1 MVDNLEN
8 VYDQL
13 ERLGIERNPH
23 RLVALCAAV
32 CSSRVHVDGSRRC
45 TVRLPAATRGPQMEP
60 GDSGTDDTN
69 SVEPIESTP
78 KPSYPQFWSNLVRA
92 VGGVPGDLEAL
103 RGASGISHQV
113 VVAGAD
119 DAGQRL
125 IVISAAGDARTAA
138 LAHAD
143 LQTAFA
149 PIRVILARPVVIDLP
164 KAAAQL
170 SRMIGRTTLSSAD
183 LSAIPGS
190 PDQEAIQEAIQPYI
204 DSLGQLAKQWFD
216 NAAGVQNIGFVIG
229 FLQFVDQMRLI
240 KFDSSEGLQID
251 LSGLVASSS
260 TEPDELFGIC
270 PVPLHSFSG
279 EEMETVSSGRSI
291 DEVVGILRRQGI
303 YQYFFPPADQLALG
317 LADRTT
323 ATASQLMEAL
333 GSAPKLGHPF
343 GENEVLPAGLRLA
356 QVVDALMDRKL
367 LVAGEVDL
375 KVSQEG
381 EKLRAKVKFGPRE
394 SVVSKVINRLNVHL
408 DLKAIFDQIKF
419 PPMH

>member
-1 MVDNLEN
+1 MDE
-8 VYDQL
+8 
-13 ERLGIERNPH
+13 
-23 RLVALCAAV
+23 
-32 CSSRVHVDGSRRC
+32 GSQSLQP
-45 TVRLPAATRGPQMEP
+45 TGP
-60 GDSGTDDTN
+60 
-69 SVEPIESTP
+69 ST
-78 KPSYPQFWSNLVRA
+78 KPSYPQFWSNLLRA
-92 VGGVPGDLEAL
+92 VGAIPGEIEAL

-113 VVAGAD
+113 VAAGAD

-143 LQTAFA
+143 LQTAFD

-170 SRMIGRTTLSSAD
+170 SRMVGRTTLSSAD
-183 LSAIPGS
+183 LSAIPGA
-190 PDQEAIQEAIQPYI
+190 PDQKAIQEAMQPYI

-216 NAAGVQNIGFVIG
+216 NAAGVEDIGFLIG

-240 KFDSSEGLQID
+240 KFDSSEGLRID
-251 LSGLVASSS
+251 LSSLVASSS
-260 TEPDELFGIC
+260 TESDEAFGIC

-279 EEMETVSSGRSI
+279 DEMETVSSGGSV
-291 DEVVGILRRQGI
+291 DEVVGVLRRQGI

-323 ATASQLMEAL
+323 STASQLMEAL
-333 GSAPKLGHPF
+333 GSAPELGHPF
-343 GENEVLPAGLRLA
+343 GKNEVLPASLRLA
-356 QVVDALMDRKL
+356 EVVDALMDRKL
-367 LVAGEVDL
+367 LVAGEVDV

-381 EKLRAKVKFGPRE
+381 ETLRAKVKFGPRE
-394 SVVSKVINRLNVHL
+394 SVVSKVINRFNVHL

-419 PPMH
+419 PPTH